1 MIETGQNH
9 IQKFRSLVHRFAV
22 QTGGVAAVEF
32 ALILPILIVL
42 FLGSVELTNGLTA
55 SRKMSQVAS
64 TVGDLVSQYRT
75 LDCATLTD
83 IFKASS
89 AIMTPYDDTSLV
101 VSIAGVEFDSGGAA
115 TVDWSRTNGGG
126 SAAGLVNEIPAA
138 LQIADS
144 YLIVAKTDYNY
155 QALFTKFSQDQFGTT
170 SFAFSDV
177 FFLRPRIGSEVS
189 FSC

>member
-1 MIETGQNH
+1 MIQTGQK
-9 IQKFRSLVHRFAV
+9 QMLKFRWFVNRFSRHN
-22 QTGGVAAVEF
+22 GGVAAVEF

-75 LDCATLTD
+75 LDCATLND
-83 IFKASS
+83 IFKAST
-89 AIMTPYDDTSLV
+89 AIMTPYDDTNLDI
-101 VSIAGVEFDSGGAA
+101 SIAGVEFDSGGTA
-115 TVDWSRTNGGG
+115 TVDWSRTDGGG
-126 SAAGLVNEIPAA
+126 SAASLVNEVPAA
-138 LQIADS
+138 LQIPDS
-144 YLIVAKTDYNY
+144 YLIVAKTDYTY
-155 QALFTKFSQDQFGTT
+155 DALFAKFSGDQFGTDK
-170 SFAFSDV
+170 FQFSDV